1 MESSCLNQSSSYPK
15 DCSAPQVPPIFLIM
29 THTLLGDKK
38 SKSLH
43 EPFVVSTYGPTI
55 KSELWFKTKPVD
67 INFVRRA
74 TRLQL
79 LTDSHD
85 QGAVSDV
92 GKGAWT
98 WFELCILEDER
109 ATEPLVVD
117 GKRLSWRSH
126 VNHLDPEADSHE
138 YGFKPEDRKT
148 RHFGTIFDRRQDILD
163 ALQVCLFSVL
173 LEAIFSL
180 NI

>member
-1 MESSCLNQSSSYPK
+1 
-15 DCSAPQVPPIFLIM
+15 M

-43 EPFVVSTYGPTI
+43 EPFVVSAYGPTI

-85 QGAVSDV
+85 
-92 GKGAWT
+92 
-98 WFELCILEDER
+98 
-109 ATEPLVVD
+109 
-117 GKRLSWRSH
+117 
-126 VNHLDPEADSHE
+126 
-138 YGFKPEDRKT
+138 
-148 RHFGTIFDRRQDILD
+148 
-163 ALQVCLFSVL
+163 
-173 LEAIFSL
+173 
-180 NI
+180 